1 MRTSGLRMV
10 TSFFSASYENSSGL
24 VTPSTVTLTS
34 TAHTPRPRP
43 LVGAFSARTTTR
55 STRLALANWPSF
67 SQRSTPPFS
76 QRCMY
81 AYTPFV

>member
-24 VTPSTVTLTS
+24 FAPSTATLTS
-34 TAHTPRPRP
+34 TTHTPRPRP
-43 LVGAFSARTTTR
+43 LIGAFSVSTTTR
-55 STRLALANWPSF
+55 STRFSLTNWPSF